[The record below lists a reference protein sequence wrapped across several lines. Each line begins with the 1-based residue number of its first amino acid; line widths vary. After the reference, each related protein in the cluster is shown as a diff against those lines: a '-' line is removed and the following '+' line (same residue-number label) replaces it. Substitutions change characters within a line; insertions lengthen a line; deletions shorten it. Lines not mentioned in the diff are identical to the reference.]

1 MSKNS
6 KKTYKLV
13 IIGDQS
19 VGKTCLIYTYA
30 NGEFPSDFVPAI
42 HSRYRKK
49 GQQSDAYIVDS
60 FGQIPADTE
69 RWDTYEKANLY
80 LLCFSVVDP
89 VSFNNLTTGWTD
101 LVRQKEKHPNF
112 LLVGLKTDLRGD
124 NTVIN
129 GLQSQ
134 GLRPIMPEEG
144 KLRAN
149 EVEACGYVECSALS
163 GNGVKEVF
171 DQAVKYAESPPA
183 EGNCCTVA

>member
-171 DQAVKYAESPPA
+171 DQAVKYAESPSA